1 MNLHRRPSSRT
12 GPSTLPRLQPLHFRF
27 HETKLLH
34 LSYCD
39 SLQDV
44 TIVVTTWGQ
53 NRDSGGFPVRIVAP
67 IAALL
72 VLAVTIIPAHASSS
86 DALPPDQESIDA
98 LEAKAVQAQPREQ
111 CFLYAEIVH
120 QMTELSI
127 RQYAS
132 GDVGKATGLLKQI
145 QQFAQ
150 KIHFSI
156 GDNDKRLK
164 NSEMLLSHTVF

>member
-1 MNLHRRPSSRT
+1 M
-12 GPSTLPRLQPLHFRF
+12 
-27 HETKLLH
+27 
-34 LSYCD
+34 
-39 SLQDV
+39 
-44 TIVVTTWGQ
+44 
-53 NRDSGGFPVRIVAP
+53 RIVAP

-72 VLAVTIIPAHASSS
+72 VLAATITPARASSS
-86 DALPPDQESIDA
+86 DAVPPDQESIDA

-150 KIHFSI
+150 KIHFAI

-164 NSEMLLSHTVF
+164 NSEMLLSHTAFRLHEMLHVSSMEDRQLVEETLTQVNQAQNATMMQVFQK